1 MANIWDEKYAAD
13 EYCYGTAAN
22 GFLRSQQH
30 RLTQGMN
37 CLAVADGE
45 GRNGVWL
52 AEQGLQVLSV
62 DGSIKAQEKAKKLA
76 QERAVVLDYEHIDL
90 MAWDWPENKFDV
102 VVGIFIQIFADEMR
116 SQLFENIKRSLKPGG
131 LLLLQGYTQ
140 RQLEYKT
147 GGPSQI
153 ENLYT
158 EAMLK
163 TAFSDMEMLH
173 FEEHDQVMN
182 EGSGHHGM
190 SALIDLVVK
199 KK

>member
-1 MANIWDEKYAAD
+1 MANIWDERYANDA
-13 EYCYGTAAN
+13 YYYGTEAN
-22 GFLRSQQH
+22 VFLMSQQH
-30 RLTQGMN
+30 LLKPGLS

-62 DGSIKAQEKAKKLA
+62 DGSIKAQNKAKKLA
-76 QERAVVLDYEHIDL
+76 QERAVDLDFEHVDL
-90 MAWDWPENKFDV
+90 INWAWPENSFDV
-102 VVGIFIQIFADEMR
+102 VVGIFIQVFADELR

-131 LLLLQGYTQ
+131 LFLLQGYTQ
-140 RQLEYKT
+140 RQLEFKT

-158 EAMLK
+158 NLMLK
-163 TAFSDMEMLH
+163 QKFCDMELLH
-173 FEEHDQVMN
+173 FEEHDQVIN

-190 SALIDLVVK
+190 SALIDLVARK
-199 KK
+199 T

>member
-1 MANIWDEKYAAD
+1 
-13 EYCYGTAAN
+13 
-22 GFLRSQQH
+22 
-30 RLTQGMN
+30 
-37 CLAVADGE
+37 
-45 GRNGVWL
+45 
-52 AEQGLQVLSV
+52 
-62 DGSIKAQEKAKKLA
+62 
-76 QERAVVLDYEHIDL
+76 
-90 MAWDWPENKFDV
+90 
-102 VVGIFIQIFADEMR
+102 
-116 SQLFENIKRSLKPGG
+116 
-131 LLLLQGYTQ
+131 
-140 RQLEYKT
+140 LEYKT